1 MDTGLSEARRC
12 GRPCPYKGADFPDG
26 SLGTRTQ
33 VCTRTQ
39 AHTASTYTCTQGVL
53 TYAHTGSHICVHT
66 QAHKHALG
74 HRHPGMCRR
83 VHTGSHA
90 HAHAHTSSRVHMH
103 MFTSTQACSH
113 LHTKLTHRCA
123 HAQTYTE
130 THRHT
135 HMHTQRSQKPLHT
148 ETPVSL
154 PPSGKAGAPSATR
167 PGRTAA
173 RSCGCLLAPARAGP
187 GPVDTRSPPA
197 RASPAHVA
205 EVLAAVI
212 PAGPRTGRGRRGGD
226 FWACPGRVSPALR
239 SCRHHGGLEPV
250 WGPEGRPEVDPH
262 GDHPGHRD
270 HVFHLYPRR
279 GRAVGGTGA
288 GEGHT
293 RRPRGSRRAPAARVG
308 AVITASLQRDLGGCR
323 PDARK

>member
-26 SLGTRTQ
+26 PLGTRTHA
-33 VCTRTQ
+33 CTRTQ

-53 TYAHTGSHICVHT
+53 TYAHTGSHVCVHT

-74 HRHPGMCRR
+74 HRHPGTCRH

-90 HAHAHTSSRVHMH
+90 CAHIGMHARAHTSSHVHMR
-103 MFTSTQACSH
+103 MFTSTQACSQ

-123 HAQTYTE
+123 HAQTYTD

-154 PPSGKAGAPSATR
+154 SPSGKAGAPSATR

-197 RASPAHVA
+197 CASPAHVA

-226 FWACPGRVSPALR
+226 FWACPGRVSPALAPAGIMAGSNR
-239 SCRHHGGLEPV
+239 SGDLKDAQKSIPTGTILAIVTTSFICILGGVEPWEAQV
-250 WGPEGRPEVDPH
+250 LGRD
-262 GDHPGHRD
+262 
-270 HVFHLYPRR
+270 
-279 GRAVGGTGA
+279 T
-288 GEGHT
+288 
-293 RRPRGSRRAPAARVG
+293 PAARVAP
-308 AVITASLQRDLGGCR
+308 AVPRRLGSGL
-323 PDARK
+323 